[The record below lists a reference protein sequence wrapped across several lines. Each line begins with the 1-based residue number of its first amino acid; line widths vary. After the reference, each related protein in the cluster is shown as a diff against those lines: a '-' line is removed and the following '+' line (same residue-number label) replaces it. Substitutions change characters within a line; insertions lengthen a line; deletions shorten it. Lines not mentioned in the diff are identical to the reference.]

1 MNKKLLTLLSFS
13 LLLSACSP
21 EQNNNPEE
29 LNMKLAEKE
38 SSGQPKATT
47 LRSSTLGVPK
57 ETVSS
62 NNKKGKEPSPF
73 GFKKYDFSKDIPTV
87 FVSEIN
93 NHSLKTDPESGIAST
108 KAFYHKDNKILYI
121 YNNAEKVSKKT
132 KLIIIEDFGNYDELL
147 YHHLYSSKKKYFSSR
162 IIPINN
168 KYVDNSNR
176 FYLNKKYKIKHIG
189 DGLIEFTFD
198 NQVYKIKPGKKK
210 TLKVKHGE
218 KDSKIIVKNLG
229 LLDSMKNIEYEAKRP
244 GKKKSDKY
252 LSGDFPKTHKEKGV
266 KGNANY

>member
-1 MNKKLLTLLSFS
+1 MNKKLLALLSFS
-13 LLLSACSP
+13 LFLASCSS
-21 EQNNNPEE
+21 EQNKPEE
-29 LNMKLAEKE
+29 PNVKVTENQK
-38 SSGQPKATT
+38 SGKPKVTM
-47 LRSSTLGVPK
+47 LRSSTLK
-57 ETVSS
+57 TSEETVGSKRKE
-62 NNKKGKEPSPF
+62 KKSSPF
-73 GFKKYDFSKDIPTV
+73 GFKKFDFSKDIPTV

-93 NHSLKTDPESGIAST
+93 SHSLKTDPESGIAST

-132 KLIIIEDFGNYDELL
+132 KLIVIEDFGNYDELL
-147 YHHLYSSKKKYFSSR
+147 YHHLYSSKKKYFSSE

-176 FYLNKKYKIKHIG
+176 LYLNKKYKIKHIG
-189 DGLIEFTFD
+189 DGLIELTFD
-198 NQVYKIKPGKKK
+198 NQFYKIKPGKKK

-229 LLDSMKNIEYEAKRP
+229 LLDSQKNIEYEPKGP
-244 GKKKSDKY
+244 GKKTSDKY
-252 LSGDFPKTHKEKGV
+252 LSGDFPKTHKKKDV

>member
-1 MNKKLLTLLSFS
+1 MNKKLLALLSFS
-13 LLLSACSP
+13 LFLASCSQ
-21 EQNNNPEE
+21 EQSKPEE
-29 LNMKLAEKE
+29 SNVEVSE
-38 SSGQPKATT
+38 NETSGKSKVTM
-47 LRSSTLGVPK
+47 LRSSTLKGSEEKVGSDK
-57 ETVSS
+57 EEE
-62 NNKKGKEPSPF
+62 KKSSPF

-93 NHSLKTDPESGIAST
+93 SHSLKTDPESGIAST

-132 KLIIIEDFGNYDELL
+132 KLIISEDFGNYDQLL
-147 YHHLYSSKKKYFSSR
+147 YHHLYSSKKKYFSSE

-176 FYLNKKYKIKHIG
+176 FYLNKEYKIKHIG

-229 LLDSMKNIEYEAKRP
+229 LLDSQKNIEYEPKGP
-244 GKKKSDKY
+244 GKKTSDKY
-252 LSGDFPKTHKEKGV
+252 LSGDFPKTHKKKDV